1 MFNQVLA
8 IGETAAHLDVLVERG
23 ELTRTQNSR
32 RARISSVTPLE
43 LAAWT
48 WKMPRRGRGF
58 WFSLAID
65 VLWPVVVL
73 FVRLR
78 VRGKQHVPGNGGV
91 ILAFNHLSNADTV
104 AAVVFALMSNRVP
117 RVLAKAS
124 LWRMPVVG
132 WVMRSGGHIPVERGT
147 VKASE
152 ALRPAVEA
160 LRDGECV
167 MVFPEGTF
175 TDDPENWP
183 MKGKSGV
190 ARMALESRV
199 PVVPVAEWGTQDL
212 LPRGKILP
220 RLLPRKRI
228 EVVAGAPVDLSDL
241 YDLDLTA
248 EVLAEATRRVMAA
261 ITTML
266 SGIRSAQAGSPGA

>member
-1 MFNQVLA
+1 M
-8 IGETAAHLDVLVERG
+8 
-23 ELTRTQNSR
+23 
-32 RARISSVTPLE
+32 TPLE

-65 VLWPVVVL
+65 VLWPIVVL

-78 VRGKQHVPGNGGV
+78 VRGRHHVPGDGGV
-91 ILAFNHLSNADTV
+91 ILAFNHLSNSDTV

-117 RVLAKAS
+117 RILAKAS
-124 LWRMPVVG
+124 LWRMPVFG
-132 WVMRSGGHIPVERGT
+132 RVMRSGGHIPVDRGT
-147 VKASE
+147 VKAAQ

-160 LRDGECV
+160 LEAGECV

-175 TDDPENWP
+175 TDDPDNWP

-199 PVVPVAEWGTQDL
+199 PVVPVAVWGTHEL
-212 LPRGKILP
+212 LPKGTVLP
-220 RLLPRKRI
+220 RLLPRKQV

-241 YDLDLTA
+241 YDLELTA
-248 EVLAEATRRVMAA
+248 KVLDEATARVMDA

-266 SGIRSAQAGSPGA
+266 SGVRSAQTGSRRA

>member
-1 MFNQVLA
+1 M
-8 IGETAAHLDVLVERG
+8 
-23 ELTRTQNSR
+23 
-32 RARISSVTPLE
+32 TPLE

-65 VLWPVVVL
+65 VLWPIVVV

-78 VRGKQHVPGNGGV
+78 VRGRQHVPGSGGV
-91 ILAFNHLSNADTV
+91 ILAFNHLSNSDTV
-104 AAVVFALMSNRVP
+104 AAVVFALLSNRVP
-117 RVLAKAS
+117 RILAKAS
-124 LWRMPVVG
+124 LWRLPLFG
-132 WVMRSGGHIPVERGT
+132 RVMRSGGHIPVERGT
-147 VKASE
+147 VKAAQ

-160 LRDGECV
+160 LKAGECV

-175 TDDPENWP
+175 TTDPDNWP
-183 MKGKSGV
+183 MRGKSGV

-212 LPRGKILP
+212 LPRGTVLP
-220 RLLPRKRI
+220 RLLPRKKV

-241 YDLDLTA
+241 YDLELTT
-248 EVLAEATRRVMAA
+248 EVLAEATSRVMDA

-266 SGIRSAQAGSPGA
+266 SGIRSQQAGSRSA

>member
-1 MFNQVLA
+1 M
-8 IGETAAHLDVLVERG
+8 
-23 ELTRTQNSR
+23 
-32 RARISSVTPLE
+32 TPLE

-73 FVRLR
+73 FVRLK

-175 TDDPENWP
+175 TDDPGNWP

-190 ARMALESRV
+190 ARMALASRV
-199 PVVPVAEWGTQDL
+199 PVIPVAEWGTQDL
-212 LPRGKILP
+212 LPKGTILP
-220 RLLPRKRI
+220 RLLPRKKI

-241 YDLDLTA
+241 YDLEPTA

-266 SGIRSAQAGSPGA
+266 SGIRSAEAGSHSA

>member
-1 MFNQVLA
+1 M
-8 IGETAAHLDVLVERG
+8 
-23 ELTRTQNSR
+23 
-32 RARISSVTPLE
+32 TPLE

-65 VLWPVVVL
+65 VLWPIVVL
-73 FVRLR
+73 FIRLR
-78 VRGKQHVPGNGGV
+78 VRGRQHVPGNGGV
-91 ILAFNHLSNADTV
+91 ILAFNHISNADTV
-104 AAVVFALMSNRVP
+104 AAVVFALMSHRVP

-124 LWRMPVVG
+124 LWRMPLLG
-132 WVMRSGGHIPVERGT
+132 WVMRSGRHIPVERAT
-147 VKASE
+147 AKASE
-152 ALRPAVEA
+152 ALKPAVEA
-160 LRDGECV
+160 LKAGECV

-175 TDDPENWP
+175 TDDPGNWP

-199 PVVPVAEWGTQDL
+199 PVVPIAEWGTQDL
-212 LPRGKILP
+212 LPKGTILP
-220 RLLPRKRI
+220 RLLPRRTV

-241 YDLDLTA
+241 YGLELTA
-248 EVLAEATRRVMAA
+248 DVLDEATARVMDA

-266 SGIRSAQAGSPGA
+266 SGIRSAQAGSH

>member
-1 MFNQVLA
+1 M
-8 IGETAAHLDVLVERG
+8 
-23 ELTRTQNSR
+23 
-32 RARISSVTPLE
+32 TPLQ

-48 WKMPRRGRGF
+48 WKIPRRGRGF

-78 VRGKQHVPGNGGV
+78 VRGRHHVPGNGGV
-91 ILAFNHLSNADTV
+91 VLAFNHLSNADAV
-104 AAVVFALMSNRVP
+104 AAVVFALLSNRVP

-124 LWRMPVVG
+124 LWRLPLFG
-132 WVMRSGGHIPVERGT
+132 RVMRSGGHIPVERGT

-152 ALRPAVEA
+152 ALKPAVEA
-160 LRDGECV
+160 LRAGRCV
-167 MVFPEGTF
+167 MAFPEGTF
-175 TDDPENWP
+175 TNDPDGWP

-190 ARMALESRV
+190 ARMALEARV

-212 LPRGKILP
+212 LPRGSVLP

-241 YDLDLTA
+241 YDRELTA
-248 EVLAEATRRVMAA
+248 EVLDEATSRVMDA

-266 SGIRSAQAGSPGA
+266 SGIRSAGSGSQGA

>member
-1 MFNQVLA
+1 M
-8 IGETAAHLDVLVERG
+8 
-23 ELTRTQNSR
+23 NS
-32 RARISSVTPLE
+32 LQ

-58 WFSLAID
+58 WFSLVID
-65 VLWPVVVL
+65 LLWPFVVL

-78 VRGKQHVPGNGGV
+78 VRGRHHVPGDGGV
-91 ILAFNHLSNADTV
+91 ILAFNHLSNADSV

-117 RVLAKAS
+117 RVLAKAA
-124 LWRMPVVG
+124 LWRTPVFG
-132 WVMRSGGHIPVERGT
+132 WAMRSGGHIPVERGT

-160 LRDGECV
+160 LRAGECV

-175 TDDPENWP
+175 TDDPGNWP

-212 LPRGKILP
+212 LPRGAVLP
-220 RLLPRKRI
+220 RLLPRKRV

-241 YDLDLTA
+241 YDLEMTA
-248 EVLAEATRRVMAA
+248 EVLEEATSRVMDA

-266 SGIRSAQAGSPGA
+266 SGIRSARTGSQRA

>member
-1 MFNQVLA
+1 M
-8 IGETAAHLDVLVERG
+8 
-23 ELTRTQNSR
+23 
-32 RARISSVTPLE
+32 TPLE
-43 LAAWT
+43 LTAWT

-78 VRGKQHVPGNGGV
+78 VRGRHHVPGNGGV

-104 AAVVFALMSNRVP
+104 SAVVFALMSHRVP

-124 LWRMPVVG
+124 LWRTPVIG
-132 WVMRSGGHIPVERGT
+132 WVMRSGRHIPVERET
-147 VKASE
+147 RRAADALQPAVD
-152 ALRPAVEA
+152 ALRS
-160 LRDGECV
+160 GECV

-175 TDDPENWP
+175 TTDPENWP

-199 PVVPVAEWGTQDL
+199 PVVPVAEWGTHEL
-212 LPRGKILP
+212 LPKGTILP
-220 RLLPRKRI
+220 RLLPRKTV

-241 YDLDLTA
+241 YDLELTS
-248 EVLAEATRRVMAA
+248 EVLEEATARVMDA

-266 SGIRSAQAGSPGA
+266 SGIRSAQTGSPKA

>member
-1 MFNQVLA
+1 
-8 IGETAAHLDVLVERG
+8 
-23 ELTRTQNSR
+23 
-32 RARISSVTPLE
+32 
-43 LAAWT
+43 
-48 WKMPRRGRGF
+48 MPRRGRGF

-73 FVRLR
+73 FVRLK
-78 VRGKQHVPGNGGV
+78 VRGKHHVPGNGGV

-104 AAVVFALMSNRVP
+104 AAVVFALMSHRVP

-124 LWRMPVVG
+124 LWRIPVFG
-132 WVMRSGGHIPVERGT
+132 RVMRSGGHIPVERGT

-160 LRDGECV
+160 LREGKCV

-175 TDDPENWP
+175 TNDPENWP

-199 PVVPVAEWGTQDL
+199 PVIPVAAWGTQDL
-212 LPRGKILP
+212 LPRGTILP
-220 RLLPRKRI
+220 RLLPRKKV

-241 YDLDLTA
+241 YDLELTA
-248 EVLAEATRRVMAA
+248 EVLGEATARVMDA

-266 SGIRSAQAGSPGA
+266 SGIRSAQAGSQKT

>member
-1 MFNQVLA
+1 M
-8 IGETAAHLDVLVERG
+8 
-23 ELTRTQNSR
+23 
-32 RARISSVTPLE
+32 TPLQ

-48 WKMPRRGRGF
+48 WKIPRRGRGF

-78 VRGKQHVPGNGGV
+78 VRGRHHVPGNGGV
-91 ILAFNHLSNADTV
+91 VLAFNHLSNADAV
-104 AAVVFALMSNRVP
+104 AAVVFALLSNRVP

-124 LWRMPVVG
+124 LWRLPLVG
-132 WVMRSGGHIPVERGT
+132 RVMRSGGHIPVERGT
-147 VKASE
+147 VKAAE
-152 ALRPAVEA
+152 ALKPAVEA
-160 LRDGECV
+160 LREGRCV
-167 MVFPEGTF
+167 MAFPEGTF
-175 TDDPENWP
+175 TNDPDGWP

-190 ARMALESRV
+190 ARMALEARV

-212 LPRGKILP
+212 LPRGSVLP

-241 YDLDLTA
+241 YDRELTA
-248 EVLAEATRRVMAA
+248 EVLDEATSRVMDA

-266 SGIRSAQAGSPGA
+266 SGIRSARSGSRGA

>member
-1 MFNQVLA
+1 M
-8 IGETAAHLDVLVERG
+8 
-23 ELTRTQNSR
+23 
-32 RARISSVTPLE
+32 TPFE
-43 LAAWT
+43 LASWT

-78 VRGKQHVPGNGGV
+78 VRGRQHVPGSGGV
-91 ILAFNHLSNADTV
+91 ILAFNHLSNADAV
-104 AAVVFALMSNRVP
+104 AAVVFSLMSNRVP

-124 LWRMPVVG
+124 LWRLPLFG
-132 WVMRSGGHIPVERGT
+132 RVMSSGGHIPVERGT

-160 LRDGECV
+160 LRNGECV
-167 MVFPEGTF
+167 MAFPEGTF
-175 TDDPENWP
+175 TDDPGEWP

-190 ARMALESRV
+190 ARMALEARV

-212 LPRGKILP
+212 LPRGSVLP
-220 RLLPRKRI
+220 RLLPRKAV

-241 YDLDLTA
+241 YGRELTA
-248 EVLAEATRRVMAA
+248 EVLAEATARIMDA

-266 SGIRSAQAGSPGA
+266 SGIRSAQAGSPHV

>member
-1 MFNQVLA
+1 
-8 IGETAAHLDVLVERG
+8 
-23 ELTRTQNSR
+23 
-32 RARISSVTPLE
+32 
-43 LAAWT
+43 
-48 WKMPRRGRGF
+48 MPRRGRGF

-65 VLWPVVVL
+65 VLWPFVVL

-78 VRGKQHVPGNGGV
+78 VRGKHHVPGNGGV
-91 ILAFNHLSNADTV
+91 VLAFNHLSNADAV

-124 LWRMPVVG
+124 LWRIPLVG
-132 WVMRSGGHIPVERGT
+132 RVMRSGGHIPVERGT

-160 LRDGECV
+160 LREGKCV
-167 MVFPEGTF
+167 MAFPEGTF
-175 TDDPENWP
+175 THDPDNWP

-190 ARMALESRV
+190 ARMALEARV

-212 LPRGKILP
+212 LPKGSFLP
-220 RLLPRKRI
+220 RLLPRKKI
-228 EVVAGAPVDLSDL
+228 DVVAGAPVDLSDL
-241 YDLDLTA
+241 YGRELTA
-248 EVLAEATRRVMAA
+248 EVLDEATRRVMEA

-266 SGIRSAQAGSPGA
+266 SGIRLEQPGTQIA

>member
-1 MFNQVLA
+1 
-8 IGETAAHLDVLVERG
+8 
-23 ELTRTQNSR
+23 
-32 RARISSVTPLE
+32 VTPLE

-124 LWRMPVVG
+124 LWRLPVFG
-132 WVMRSGGHIPVERGT
+132 RVMRSGGHIPVERGT

-183 MKGKSGV
+183 MKGKSG
-190 ARMALESRV
+190 
-199 PVVPVAEWGTQDL
+199 TQDL
-212 LPRGKILP
+212 LPRGTILP

-241 YDLDLTA
+241 YDLELTA

-266 SGIRSAQAGSPGA
+266 SGIRSAEAGSQSA

>member
-1 MFNQVLA
+1 M
-8 IGETAAHLDVLVERG
+8 
-23 ELTRTQNSR
+23 
-32 RARISSVTPLE
+32 TPLE

-65 VLWPVVVL
+65 VLWPFVVL

-78 VRGKQHVPGNGGV
+78 IRGRHNVPGNGGV
-91 ILAFNHLSNADTV
+91 VLAFNHLSNADAV
-104 AAVVFALMSNRVP
+104 AAVVFSLLSGRVP

-124 LWRMPVVG
+124 LWRAPVVG
-132 WVMRSGGHIPVERGT
+132 WIMRSGGHIPVERGT

-160 LRDGECV
+160 LRAGQCV
-167 MVFPEGTF
+167 MAFPEGGF
-175 TDDPENWP
+175 TKDPDNWP

-190 ARMALESRV
+190 ARMALEARV

-212 LPRGKILP
+212 LPRGSILP
-220 RLLPRKRI
+220 RLLPRKKI

-241 YDLDLTA
+241 YGRELTA
-248 EVLAEATRRVMAA
+248 EVLDEATARVMDA

-266 SGIRSAQAGSPGA
+266 SGIRSARTGNQSA

>member
-1 MFNQVLA
+1 M
-8 IGETAAHLDVLVERG
+8 
-23 ELTRTQNSR
+23 
-32 RARISSVTPLE
+32 TPLE

-65 VLWPVVVL
+65 VLWPFVVL
-73 FVRLR
+73 FVRLK
-78 VRGKQHVPGNGGV
+78 VRGKQHVPGSGGV
-91 ILAFNHLSNADTV
+91 ILAFNHLSNADAV
-104 AAVVFALMSNRVP
+104 AAVVFALMSDRVP

-124 LWRMPVVG
+124 LWRVPVFG
-132 WVMRSGGHIPVERGT
+132 RVMRSGGHVPVERGT

-152 ALRPAVEA
+152 ALGPAVEA
-160 LRDGECV
+160 LRNGECV
-167 MVFPEGTF
+167 MAFPEGAF
-175 TDDPENWP
+175 TADPDNWP

-190 ARMALESRV
+190 ARMALEARV

-212 LPRGKILP
+212 LPRGALLP
-220 RLLPRKRI
+220 RLLPRKEV

-241 YDLDLTA
+241 YDREITA
-248 EVLAEATRRVMAA
+248 EVLDEATSRVMDA

-266 SGIRSAQAGSPGA
+266 SGIRSSRTGSQKA

>member
-1 MFNQVLA
+1 
-8 IGETAAHLDVLVERG
+8 
-23 ELTRTQNSR
+23 
-32 RARISSVTPLE
+32 VTPLE

-65 VLWPVVVL
+65 VLWPIVVL

-78 VRGKQHVPGNGGV
+78 VRGRQHVPGAGGV
-91 ILAFNHLSNADTV
+91 ILAFNHLSNSDTV
-104 AAVVFALMSNRVP
+104 AAVVFALMSDRVP

-124 LWRMPVVG
+124 LWRLPVWG
-132 WVMRSGGHIPVERGT
+132 RVMRSGGHIPVERGT
-147 VKASE
+147 VKAAE

-160 LRDGECV
+160 LGAGECV
-167 MVFPEGTF
+167 MVFPEGGF
-175 TDDPENWP
+175 TTDPGNWP

-190 ARMALESRV
+190 ARMALESRA
-199 PVVPVAEWGTQDL
+199 PVVPVAVWGTQDL
-212 LPRGKILP
+212 LPRGTVLP
-220 RLLPRKRI
+220 RLWPRKEV

-241 YDLDLTA
+241 HDRELTA
-248 EVLAEATRRVMAA
+248 EVLDEATARVMDA

-266 SGIRSAQAGSPGA
+266 SGIRSARTGSRQA